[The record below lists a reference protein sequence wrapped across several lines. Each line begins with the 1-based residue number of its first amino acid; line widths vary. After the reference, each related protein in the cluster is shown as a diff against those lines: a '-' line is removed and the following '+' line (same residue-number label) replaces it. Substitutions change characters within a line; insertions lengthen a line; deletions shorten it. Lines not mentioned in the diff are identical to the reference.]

1 MEVASTSALEAAQKH
16 FDQESARRQELWDEQ
31 RRELEVVN
39 ATLAHDLERLKVT
52 CMRQGV
58 SHLE

>member
-1 MEVASTSALEAAQKH
+1 MEVASTAALEAAQKH

-39 ATLAHDLERLKVT
+39 ATLAHDLERLKVK
-52 CMRQGV
+52 CMRRGV
-58 SHLE
+58 SHLQ